1 MGKFSE
7 QKMAKLDGRGEG
19 PKTKEEFLKRYQGLT
34 DAFLDNAKI
43 FGFCYTQLY
52 DIEQEIKV
60 HYTYDRMA
68 KFDPSVI
75 KKINRR
81 KAKMED

>member
-52 DIEQEIKV
+52 DIEQEIKG
-60 HYTYDRMA
+60 HYTYDRKA

>member
-19 PKTKEEFLKRYQGLT
+19 PKTKEKFLKRYQGLT
-34 DAFLDNAKI
+34 DVLFDNAKI

-52 DIEQEIKV
+52 DIQQEINV
-60 HYTYDRMA
+60 LYTYDRIQNLIRQ
-68 KFDPSVI
+68 SS
-75 KKINRR
+75 KKSIAE
-81 KAKMED
+81 KQK